1 MILSFTGTRRGTT
14 PAQIL
19 AAFNLIIT
27 AAPERFL
34 HGGAVGADTEIDWLV
49 APWFWEN
56 GIGQNRLMMVMD
68 DSDLPIGV
76 YPSDTERQTH
86 WTCAVPYG
94 AIREVYDPLPPL
106 KRNRIMARLCD
117 RLIACPA
124 EQYGEVVRSGTW
136 MTVRHART
144 IGRPVTIVRPD
155 GKVE

>member
-14 PAQIL
+14 PEQLL
-19 AAFNLIIT
+19 AAFNLII
-27 AAPERFL
+27 AAEPERFL
-34 HGGAVGADTEIDWLV
+34 HGGAVGADTEIDQLV

-68 DSDLPIGV
+68 DSNLPIGV
-76 YPSDTERQTH
+76 YPSDAGRQAH
-86 WTCAVPYG
+86 WTHAEQYG
-94 AIREVYDPLPPL
+94 AIREIYDPLPPL

-124 EQYGEVVRSGTW
+124 DREVVRSGNW